1 MHAHAHHGHEHA
13 RLEADRRALSIALV
27 LLASLMA
34 AELAAGIVAG
44 SLALL
49 ADAGHMLTDA
59 GALGFAL
66 FAAALAA
73 RPASGSW
80 TFGFRRLEVLAAQAN
95 GITLLL
101 AALWIV
107 YSAARRLADPPDVDA
122 RVVLVVALAGVA
134 VNVAATGVL
143 ARSSRESLNVR

>member
-1 MHAHAHHGHEHA
+1 MHGHDHHGHEHA
-13 RLEADRRALSIALV
+13 RLSGDRRALSIALALLLV
-27 LLASLMA
+27 LLA
-34 AELAAGIVAG
+34 AEVAAGIFAD

-66 FAAALAA
+66 FAAALAG
-73 RPASGSW
+73 RPAHGSW

-95 GITLLL
+95 GLTLAL

-107 YSAARRLADPPDVDA
+107 YSAARRLADPPEVDA
-122 RVVLVVALAGVA
+122 LVVLIVALAGMA
-134 VNVAATGVL
+134 VNVAAT
-143 ARSSRESLNVR
+143 A